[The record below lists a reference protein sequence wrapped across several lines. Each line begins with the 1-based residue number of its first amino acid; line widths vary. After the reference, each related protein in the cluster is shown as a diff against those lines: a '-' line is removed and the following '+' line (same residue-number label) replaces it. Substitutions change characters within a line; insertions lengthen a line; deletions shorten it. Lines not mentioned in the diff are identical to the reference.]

1 MKNIKTKRIDAGMTQ
16 QQLAEATGYSVSA
29 IQKFES
35 GRRTV
40 PKRSAPLFESALNFP
55 ERDDDRE
62 PQSADDR

>member
-40 PKRSAPLFESALNFP
+40 PKRSAPLFQSALKGGK
-55 ERDDDRE
+55 
-62 PQSADDR
+62 Q